1 MQYTVTTPTDLLL
14 LLREYQ
20 ALTIFQIVKL
30 LDKEKT
36 ITNIRPK
43 LHTLAKNGLVAIQ
56 RLPRSNP
63 FGSSPF
69 CYSLTSQGIRALAN
83 TTDLPTPAKLSEVAL
98 EHTVSINNVAVL
110 AHLLTRQE
118 KRITLTEIRH
128 ESLMKKNPIVLTE
141 KHFLVPDLFVRFTLA
156 PPYGKQNEQIG
167 LLFEIDHK
175 GTEWADIIKDKA
187 KKYVDISYGMYQKY
201 FGLESL
207 SVIFL
212 VTGNGKTRV
221 KNILSWIQQT
231 FHNNKEDADIFLC
244 AALDPCTT
252 HPLQFF
258 CDPLFFQPFD
268 SSLHPLIEKTKTL

>member
-43 LHTLAKNGLVAIQ
+43 LHSLAKNGLVTIQ
-56 RLPRSNP
+56 RLPRSLP

-83 TTDLPTPAKLSEVAL
+83 TTDLPTPAKLSGVAL
-98 EHTVSINNVAVL
+98 EHTVSMNDIAVL
-110 AHLLTRQE
+110 AHQVG
-118 KRITLTEIRH
+118 KREPGMRLAEIKTESH
-128 ESLMKKNPIVLTE
+128 MKQHPIPLKNNA
-141 KHFLVPDLFVRFTLA
+141 FLVPDLFVHLVVQ
-156 PPYGKQNEQIG
+156 PPYGKPNESIG
-167 LLFEIDHK
+167 FLFENDR
-175 GTEWADIIKDKA
+175 GTEWADIIRGKA
-187 KKYVDISYGMYQKY
+187 KKYADISYGIYQEY
-201 FGLESL
+201 FGLDSL
-207 SVIFL
+207 TVVFL
-212 VTGNGKTRV
+212 ITAGGKSRV
-221 KNILSWIQQT
+221 KNILSWIQEELHSTKQ
-231 FHNNKEDADIFLC
+231 DADLFLC
-244 AALDPCTT
+244 AALDPCTID
-252 HPLQFF
+252 PLQFF